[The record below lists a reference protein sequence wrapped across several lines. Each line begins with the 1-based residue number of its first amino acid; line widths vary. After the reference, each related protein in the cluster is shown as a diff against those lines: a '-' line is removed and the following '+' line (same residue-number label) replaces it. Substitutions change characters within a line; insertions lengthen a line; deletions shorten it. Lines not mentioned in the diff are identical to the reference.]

1 MPGPRV
7 INALN
12 IPFPVTVEIHFDT
25 SMLVDNDLVDPNNY
39 LFNNGAYT
47 TDVEIINDKH
57 VMLHVENLFENST
70 FTVNVQNVKSITG
83 EIIDQNYNTVT
94 FFIDRPNVPG
104 FASTITSSNGRLKS
118 GSNVLDIQISD
129 SSWYLMTESG
139 IDVIDK
145 ISLMN
150 KGYVLDG
157 YGFNTIYVNRN

>member
-1 MPGPRV
+1 MSGPRV

-12 IPFPVTVEIHFDT
+12 VPFPVTVEVHFDT
-25 SMLVDNDLVDPNNY
+25 SMLVDSNLVDPNNY

-47 TDVEIINDKH
+47 IDVEIINDKH
-57 VMLHVENLFENST
+57 IMLHVENLFENNT
-70 FTVNVQNVKSITG
+70 FTLNVQNVKSITG
-83 EIIDQNYNTVT
+83 EIIDQNHNTAT
-94 FFIDRPNVPG
+94 FFIDRPSVPG
-104 FASTITSSNGRLKS
+104 FASAITSSNGRLKS
-118 GSNVLDIQISD
+118 GNNVLDIQISD
-129 SSWYLMTESG
+129 SNWYLMTESG